1 MHEYAKGLKFPIL
14 DVEEIVRLRFLG
26 YDQMKVVSNLNEA
39 NGENGLGD
47 FGGRH
52 PDTFTD
58 FFFKT
63 KQWSPVERVLRNGI
77 KNARNYHHDWFD
89 FHMRLNTSRNI

>member
-52 PDTFTD
+52 PDTFTN
-58 FFFKT
+58 FFFK
-63 KQWSPVERVLRNGI
+63 GI
-77 KNARNYHHDWFD
+77 YPITCATYPTAINTFFCIFPCISIFEIWF
-89 FHMRLNTSRNI
+89 M